1 MAGDFERINT
11 SEIESVAGE
20 LERLNAQLKEQI
32 TESQRLIN
40 SLKGGWTGEA
50 AEATSSMFNE
60 FAKMY
65 QENDHE
71 LIESY
76 AKFLRNGVA
85 TNWAQTETS
94 NTELGSSF
102 K

>member
-1 MAGDFERINT
+1 MAGDFERANT
-11 SEIESVAGE
+11 ADIEAAAGE
-20 LERLNAQLKEQI
+20 LESLNNKLKEQI

-40 SLKGGWTGEA
+40 SLKGGWSGEA
-50 AEATSSMFNE
+50 AEATFSAFNE
-60 FAKMY
+60 FVKQY

-76 AKFLRNGVA
+76 VNYLRGGVA
-85 TNWAQTETS
+85 PSWTQTETS

-102 K
+102 R